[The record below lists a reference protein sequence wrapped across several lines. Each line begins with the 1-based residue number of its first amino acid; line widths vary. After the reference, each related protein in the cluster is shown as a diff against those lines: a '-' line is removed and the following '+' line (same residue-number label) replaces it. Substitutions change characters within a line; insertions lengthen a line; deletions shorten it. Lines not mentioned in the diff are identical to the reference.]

1 MQVVQPICIAT
12 VRLQREHFKTLQAT
26 PPMEKADFT
35 VDTSDWKVF
44 YKMNYDGNKGRLIA
58 FAGLVAGTCG
68 LGVVKLEPAAS
79 KAAEALAE
87 EFAGIGE
94 QLAGMAK
101 AVRKHLKRQGLAK
114 NKYIEMF
121 TLQQALQILGAKIC
135 LEKKEIKKTLKDI

>member
-1 MQVVQPICIAT
+1 
-12 VRLQREHFKTLQAT
+12 
-26 PPMEKADFT
+26 MEKADFT